1 MEEERLS
8 RKIQQLDE
16 AQAKILEARDL
27 IADALHM
34 TGMEMWAEK
43 GILAAL
49 NAWTEGVEEH
59 TSITNLKK
67 ELVHENNTD
76 PIWTRPLASV
86 KYMNRRDI

>member
-1 MEEERLS
+1 MDEDKL
-8 RKIQQLDE
+8 KMKLAKLDE
-16 AQAKILEARDL
+16 AQANILEARDM
-27 IADALHM
+27 IEDAMRM
-34 TGMEMWAEK
+34 TGMEMWAER

-49 NAWTEGVEEH
+49 TAWTEGVEEH

-67 ELVHENNTD
+67 ELEYKNNTD